1 MQVGPS
7 HLQQNRNAVCRSAPR
22 LVLCM
27 WIAGLASA
35 AHVLAQTTTKLSAQQ
50 AEKWRATGGQATQS
64 ASTAA
69 ATPDDVPL
77 EDYLALLAQ
86 ISPAARDGAQA
97 YLRAFAQRCGRP
109 LTALEL
115 RKAIAQGSG
124 DPVLMGMVSASHPS
138 QLAQRDALLN
148 QLSQRIRCDGQGQP

>member
-1 MQVGPS
+1 MQTCPS
-7 HLQQNRNAVCRSAPR
+7 HLQQHSNGRHDVRHAASR
-22 LVLCM
+22 LILCS
-27 WIAGLASA
+27 WLAGLASA
-35 AHVLAQTTTKLSAQQ
+35 VHAQ
-50 AEKWRATGGQATQS
+50 AEQPTQQRTESRAHSSPGTQS
-64 ASTAA
+64 TSTAA

-115 RKAIAQGSG
+115 RQAIAQGSG
-124 DPVLMGMVSASHPS
+124 EPVLMGMVSASHPS
-138 QLAQRDALLN
+138 QLTQRDALLN
-148 QLSQRIRCDGQGQP
+148 QLAQRIRCDGRGRP